1 MRSLTSFNVDS
12 RLFEWMRRQLMTRAR
27 LALIAGLLTV
37 FGSAVAS
44 AQEAAPVAPRGPNEQ
59 FIPAEQLDAVF
70 DRDRRGVLMKR
81 AEFQELLEKARA
93 NAAKSKYPVPVV
105 VEKASLRVTPGEQL
119 ASVHMELKVTQFE
132 DGWQL
137 LRIPVANLLV
147 EKAEVNGKAAVMT
160 WEANSDSALLLAHE
174 KAETFTVVLDLST
187 PIGILGSDR
196 TAAFQLPQ
204 IPATELTVNCPAG
217 RHLMVNDL
225 KLERPAAE
233 DAAADY
239 VIPAGAA
246 PDVRLRWVVQRKET
260 EAQTLVFVNTDAQ
273 LRVQKEAIRW
283 ESDTRISVFGGSINR
298 VVAQVPARM
307 EITSIESAGLE
318 SWTLDDDPQQAGQ
331 TRVTMTWRQPFT
343 NDRLVHIRAV
353 TVATEQT
360 SHDIP
365 TLQFAE
371 VTSHSGRLVVTHEEG
386 LRLAAKTGG
395 GIRSVSASEAGVST
409 EAAVFDFWQQQFELS
424 VSARPRDRELF
435 AESLGVLQI
444 DDTSAT
450 FTASLTIETLNAP
463 LFELPVTLPAD
474 WQLSSVSAAEQ
485 QVTWTA
491 GSDATRIVIKPDAA
505 VPADGMLSLTFQ
517 FQRTLADPDTEQ
529 KLSLPVVLA
538 EDVTVVGGTYTVRG
552 SDDLVITPLTLTGL
566 TAIGG
571 SSSEQVF
578 QNPGTSISG
587 ELSIVRRAARL
598 ASRSVLR
605 TWADVRHQSLDA
617 EIIVDVLSG
626 TIRTLTIRVSESL
639 GPDVRFHVQS
649 VGAVPGLAQTR
660 PVTSVSIVEQS
671 AGTPQNGLRPFVL
684 KLDHRF
690 AGSLSLHAT
699 TELDRAADAPIPSPV
714 AEVQDAV
721 RQHGVL
727 VFEATP
733 DQQLMVGGQVKD
745 IPGLFVAD
753 AGLVDPP
760 DASTGRRV
768 ALTYR
773 FVQPGYSFQVTD
785 ARFAT
790 IAVPSAI
797 CEELQNVCTLSQ
809 SGTVQRWC
817 QARLRTSGVQ
827 TLRFRLPGKD
837 SFLWS
842 TVLNGEPVEV
852 RREGDDYLV
861 ALPTTTEDQQQTLT
875 ILFESAS
882 EKTSA
887 FGKTSQSPVQFLI
900 DAGPKETASIDV
912 LKQTWRVH
920 YPPSAMLIESEG
932 PFRAVDGFDQPGWL
946 MSLWKLETPTGS
958 KLKSLL
964 ISMSIFA
971 VALIVVTLAIIR
983 KRWFALGGLAV
994 VSCLALLVLQGL
1006 TAARKTTESI
1016 AMPAG
1021 EGGYLADDIQYL
1033 PPSSAPMAST
1043 AEPMAAAE
1051 FDSGLVA
1058 NDLPARASGAM
1069 GGRGGFGGG
1078 GGGMGGF
1085 GMPGG
1090 GPPPGQ
1096 PADMLEKLNSAV
1108 AGLVPGSETT
1118 APPPAPAG
1126 AAVTPQLFAEPQQ
1139 EQAATG
1145 AAINN
1150 LSVPR
1155 KGVARLSV
1163 NVNLEIPNDYLRR
1176 QFVSVADSV
1185 HRPAVL
1191 DLRVQ
1196 DREQISIV
1204 RLIAAVLAI
1213 FVVWRQRK
1221 RSLLWQLVV
1230 VLVLLLCA
1238 TGLIPILSNKWQSV
1252 LDGVAFGAI
1261 AAGVLMLMLAVCTCL
1276 KAVPAAF
1283 GKLLQRKTPV
1293 TTALLIA
1300 ISVLSLNGQN
1310 ARAQAPDTDT
1320 VAQPDIVVPYSPDEP
1335 ALRADKVFIRHD
1347 DFLKIYQQANPDA
1360 LPKSTASPLGSS
1372 VVAAFYRTTDLK
1384 QVDGT
1389 KHAMSF
1395 DGRYV
1400 VWSDSD
1406 QQIAV
1411 NLPIGSVAMRSVQ
1424 VDGNE
1429 GSLTPL
1435 QVGVSTSELPD
1446 FANQQVKVGRT
1457 VGSNVARAADNN
1469 PAYSV
1474 QVQGRGLHV
1483 VDIKFDI
1490 SATIEGA
1497 LGRADFPFRPV
1508 AAGTLEWTLPA
1519 DDLDAKVNGRTNIY
1533 HRDGRKVTV
1542 PIAQLSTVRL
1552 QWLPKMQKVAGDV
1565 VFHSITA
1572 SALSVQNAGLQLRTS
1587 VALTVRQG
1595 EVNELEV
1602 TIPEGYSIQSVT
1614 GEDVAGW
1621 TAQSTDATRSL
1632 KLQFRRAVNDGTKI
1646 TMQLFAASP
1655 TAETLASLN
1664 VPISIVRGSSRDT
1677 GTIVLRTGPQFQS
1690 RADALSGVSQ
1700 MNPGE
1705 APNPDGEEMPG
1716 RPMMAWRYTRHPAS
1730 VLVKVSPTADELVTQ
1745 SMHAVRLE
1753 EQRQLWSSR
1762 MTLQIKG
1769 SPRSRLD
1776 IVVPKAWLAL
1786 DVSATALKDWYFV
1799 DSEDPASTTRT
1810 LSLQLTDARSGAI
1823 QVALQGQMNRDA
1835 DRTQLTLA
1843 PPQLA
1848 GSTQSRSEMSVWL
1861 DAASESVGMSE
1872 GSDWAL
1878 RPIPTIDASF
1888 REISPVSPSLA
1899 FASNAKQP
1907 GSVTVKLREAVSTL
1921 IGESVTVSN
1930 VTETSLEITL
1940 ALKWQIARAA
1950 ANQFAVELPT
1960 ALATSMTFDVP
1971 GQRKLIREDAG
1982 NGKTRVIFHLQT
1994 PVTEQYFV
2002 LGNANLPLPSDRV
2015 LKAEAPAFVIPAG
2028 APSTLSGQSHYWVLV
2043 NQSGGLLQ
2051 PTAEQPAD
2059 KVGVEQIS
2067 TKIPPQLLQ
2076 QAVLISR
2083 LKPDTASWNL
2093 VYPERQQVAPAVV
2106 TLATH
2111 VTVLS
2116 DDGSWRSRHQLQVT
2130 NESRQFL
2137 PVVLPKDARLMYCL
2151 VQGRPTRVVVR
2162 GTGDDQRYLI
2172 PIPQSGALASG
2183 FDVSFALAG
2192 RFADSVEKVRTKWA
2206 SERLP
2211 IPVPTFPEF
2220 REDPEF
2226 GISISRNRWSVYV
2239 PESWHASEV
2248 KDPALT
2254 NVVKA
2259 RNEEIEDA
2267 AVLSEIERSLSL
2279 LSVGGNAAGAQGQFG
2294 QQKLVQQLDEQIS
2307 RLMVLTCNDPNVGQQ
2322 RDEVWRKLEVL
2333 RAENGTDPTTAAQAP
2348 SRNDLGMQQVG
2359 NGFLYEQDLG
2369 TNRIQND
2376 NKLSFFNFNSAQ
2388 SASAYGN
2395 AGGEMAGAV
2404 ESEKNFRFKVQIADV
2419 EAERVMDAKKGAEN
2433 RPEALEKGEANKAK
2447 ADEAPKPG
2455 AGEEAVAG
2463 KRSQLMQRRGKAIA
2477 PEQNS
2482 MPQAPAAPAAPAVQA
2497 PAELAQQM
2505 AMPQVDGGQQLG
2517 SGGDPFSAAVAPPA
2531 TPSGLLSLQFEIP
2544 QEGYR
2549 LDFLRVGGNPNLS
2562 LDVRSAEAVN
2572 RGTGLVWT
2580 VLCVIG
2586 ALSLLFAGRAGSVS
2600 LFVKRLA
2607 IVLIAAGLSLALLT
2621 SGSTA
2626 RVGLTACVLAALV
2639 LAVVFVIQARKRTG
2653 AAVG

>member
-1 MRSLTSFNVDS
+1 MTS
-12 RLFEWMRRQLMTRAR
+12 AR
-27 LALIAGLLTV
+27 FALIAGILSVVGTV
-37 FGSAVAS
+37 TVS
-44 AQEAAPVAPRGPNEQ
+44 AQEVPPTPPEATVPPRAPNEK
-59 FIPAEQLDAVF
+59 FIPADQLEAVF
-70 DRDRRGVLMKR
+70 NRDGRGVLMKR
-81 AEFQELLEKARA
+81 AEFQALLEKARA

-105 VEKASLRVTPGEQL
+105 IEKASLRVTPGEQL
-119 ASVHMELKVTQFE
+119 AGVRMELKVTQFE
-132 DGWQL
+132 DGWQV

-147 EKAEVNGKAAVMT
+147 EKAEVNGKSAIMT
-160 WEANSDSALLLAHE
+160 WEQNGESALLLAHE
-174 KAETFTVVLDLST
+174 KAETFTVVLELSS

-246 PDVRLRWVVQRKET
+246 PDIRLRWVVQRRET
-260 EAQTLVFVNTDAQ
+260 EAQTLVFVSTDAQ

-283 ESDTRISVFGGSINR
+283 ESNSRISVFGGTINQ

-353 TVATEQT
+353 TVATGQT

-365 TLQFAE
+365 TLKFND

-444 DDTSAT
+444 DDTAVT

-485 QVTWTA
+485 QVTWNV
-491 GSDATRIVIKPDAA
+491 GSDAAHVVIKPEAA
-505 VPADGMLSLTFQ
+505 VPAGGMLSLTLQ
-517 FQRTLADPDTEQ
+517 FQRAIADPDTEQ

-538 EDVTVVGGTYTVRG
+538 EGVTVVGGTYTIRG

-571 SSSEQVF
+571 SAGEQVF
-578 QNPGTSISG
+578 QNPGTSIGG
-587 ELSIVRRAARL
+587 ELSIVRRPARL

-626 TIRTLTIRVSESL
+626 TIRTLTVRVSESL
-639 GPDVRFHVQS
+639 GPDVRFYVQS
-649 VGAVPGLAQTR
+649 VGAVPGLTPTR
-660 PVTSVSIVEQS
+660 PITSVSIVEQT

-690 AGSLSLHAT
+690 AGSLSLRAT
-699 TELDRAADAPIPSPV
+699 TELDRAAEAPISAPV
-714 AEVQDAV
+714 AEVADAV

-727 VFEATP
+727 VFEASP

-760 DASTGRRV
+760 DAETGRRI

-773 FVQPGYSFQVTD
+773 FVQPGYTFQVTD
-785 ARFAT
+785 ARFGT

-797 CEELQNVCTLSQ
+797 CEELQNICTLNQ

-817 QARLRTSGVQ
+817 QARFRTSGVQ

-837 SFLWS
+837 PFLWS
-842 TVLNGEPVEV
+842 TVLNDEPVEV

-861 ALPTTTEDQQQTLT
+861 ALPTGSEDQQQTLT
-875 ILFESAS
+875 VLFEAANDR
-882 EKTSA
+882 TSA

-900 DAGPKETASIDV
+900 DAGADSTASIDV
-912 LKQTWRVH
+912 LKQTWQVH
-920 YPPSAMLIESEG
+920 YPPSTMLIESEG

-946 MSLWKLETPTGS
+946 MSLWKLETPTGA
-958 KLKSLL
+958 KIRSLL

-971 VALIVVTLAIIR
+971 AALFVITLAVIR

-994 VSCLALLVLQGL
+994 VSCLALILIPSLVKQTRNSGSDSAQMLP
-1006 TAARKTTESI
+1006 S
-1016 AMPAG
+1016 PD
-1021 EGGYLADDIQYL
+1021 YLADDVQYL
-1033 PPSSAPMAST
+1033 PPST
-1043 AEPMAAAE
+1043 AAPMAAAE
-1051 FDSGLVA
+1051 FDYAVPNA
-1058 NDLPARASGAM
+1058 FAADLPAPAGAM

-1078 GGGMGGF
+1078 GGGMGGG
-1085 GMPGG
+1085 GMGAPGA
-1090 GPPPGQ
+1090 PAALPGQ
-1096 PADMLEKLNSAV
+1096 PADMLQQLNSAV
-1108 AGLVPGSETT
+1108 AGMVPGSG
-1118 APPPAPAG
+1118 APEPAAPPAPQAVPQSEPQA
-1126 AAVTPQLFAEPQQ
+1126 AAVAPIL
-1139 EQAATG
+1139 
-1145 AAINN
+1145 
-1150 LSVPR
+1150 R

-1163 NVNLEIPNDYLRR
+1163 NVNLEIPNDYLKR

-1185 HRPAVL
+1185 HRSAIL

-1204 RLIAAVLAI
+1204 RLIAAVLSI
-1213 FVVWRQRK
+1213 FVIWRQRK
-1221 RSLLWQLVV
+1221 RSILWQLAI
-1230 VLVLLLCA
+1230 VLVLLLCSA
-1238 TGLIPILSNKWQSV
+1238 GLIPLLSNKWQSI
-1252 LDGVAFGAI
+1252 LDGVAFGAL
-1261 AAGVLMLMLAVCTCL
+1261 AAAAMMALMAICTCL
-1276 KAVPAAF
+1276 KSLPAAIVRIF
-1283 GKLLQRKTPV
+1283 SQKTPI
-1293 TTALLIA
+1293 TTGLMMLV
-1300 ISVLSLNGQN
+1300 SVLSLNGEQTQ
-1310 ARAQAPDTDT
+1310 AQDQDT
-1320 VAQPDIVVPYSPDEP
+1320 VAQPDIVVPYSPEEP

-1347 DFLKIYQQANPDA
+1347 DFLKIFQQANPDA
-1360 LPKSTASPLGSS
+1360 LPKNTANPLGSS
-1372 VVAAFYRTTDLK
+1372 VVAAYYRTTDLK

-1395 DGRYV
+1395 EGRYV

-1406 QQIAV
+1406 QPVAV
-1411 NLPIGSVAMRSVQ
+1411 NLPIGSVAIRSVQ

-1435 QVGVSTSELPD
+1435 QIGESTADLPD
-1446 FANQQVKVGRT
+1446 FAGQQVQVGRT
-1457 VGSNVARAADNN
+1457 VGNNIARAANNN

-1474 QVQGRGLHV
+1474 QIQGRGLHV

-1497 LGRADFPFRPV
+1497 LGRADFPFRSV

-1533 HRDGRKVTV
+1533 HRDGRKVIV

-1565 VFHSITA
+1565 VFHSVTA
-1572 SALSVQNAGLQLRTS
+1572 SALSVQDSGLQLRTS
-1587 VALTVRQG
+1587 VGLTVRQG

-1655 TAETLASLN
+1655 SAETLASLS

-1677 GTIVLRTGPQFQS
+1677 GTVVLRTGPQFQT

-1730 VLVKVSPTADELVTQ
+1730 VLVKVSPTADELITQ

-1762 MTLQIKG
+1762 LTLQIKG

-1776 IVVPKAWLAL
+1776 LVVPKTWLAL

-1799 DSEDPASTTRT
+1799 ESDDPAATTRT
-1810 LSLQLTDARSGAI
+1810 LSIQLTDARSGSI
-1823 QVALQGQMNRDA
+1823 QIALQGQMNRDA
-1835 DRTQLTLA
+1835 DRTVLTLA

-1848 GSTQSRSEMSVWL
+1848 GASQSRAEMSVWL
-1861 DAASESVGMSE
+1861 DAASESVGVGE
-1872 GSDWAL
+1872 GSDWVL
-1878 RPIPTIDASF
+1878 KPVPTIDPSF
-1888 REISPVSPSLA
+1888 REISLVSPSLA

-1907 GSVTVKLREAVSTL
+1907 GSIIVKLREAISTL
-1921 IGESVTVSN
+1921 IAESVTVSN

-1950 ANQFAVELPT
+1950 ANQFAVELPAPLA
-1960 ALATSMTFDVP
+1960 ALMTFDVP
-1971 GQRKLIREDAG
+1971 GQRKLVREDAG

-2015 LKAEAPAFVIPAG
+2015 LKADVPTMVIPGG
-2028 APSTLSGQSHYWVLV
+2028 APSTLSGQSHFWVLV

-2059 KVGVEQIS
+2059 RVSVEQIS

-2083 LKPDTASWNL
+2083 LKPDTSSWNL
-2093 VYPERQQVAPAVV
+2093 VYPERQQVAPAIV

-2116 DDGSWRSRHQLQVT
+2116 DDGSWRSLHQLQVT

-2162 GTGDDQRYLI
+2162 GTGEDQRYLI

-2192 RFADSVEKVRTKWA
+2192 RFADSVEAVRTKWA
-2206 SERLP
+2206 SERLS

-2226 GISISRNRWSVYV
+2226 GISISRNRWSIYV

-2248 KDPALT
+2248 RDPALT
-2254 NVVKA
+2254 NVIKA

-2294 QQKLVQQLDEQIS
+2294 QQKLVQQLDDQMS
-2307 RLMVLTCNDPNVGQQ
+2307 RLLSLTCNDATVSQQ

-2333 RAENGTDPTTAAQAP
+2333 RAENGTQPSNAAQAGG
-2348 SRNDLGMQQVG
+2348 DMGMQQFG

-2369 TNRIQND
+2369 SNRIQND
-2376 NKLSFFNFNSAQ
+2376 NNLSFFSFNSRMYK
-2388 SASAYGN
+2388 SGYGKRS
-2395 AGGEMAGAV
+2395 GDTSGAV
-2404 ESEKNFRFKVQIADV
+2404 ESEKSFRFQVQIPDV
-2419 EAERVMDAKKGAEN
+2419 TEEALDAKKELSD
-2433 RPEALEKGEANKAK
+2433 RSEAGEKSDNAPAFGSRQRTFPGANKAS
-2447 ADEAPKPG
+2447 EAPKP
-2455 AGEEAVAG
+2455 AGGEDAIAG
-2463 KRSQLMQRRGKAIA
+2463 KRSQLMQRRSKSIA
-2477 PEQNS
+2477 PEEKA
-2482 MPQAPAAPAAPAVQA
+2482 MEQAPADPFAQA
-2497 PAELAQQM
+2497 PAPQQM
-2505 AMPQVDGGQQLG
+2505 ATTQAGGQ
-2517 SGGDPFSAAVAPPA
+2517 SPAFSVDPTTAAVAPPA
-2531 TPSGLLSLQFEIP
+2531 TPSGLLSLQFDIP

-2562 LDVRSAEAVN
+2562 LDVRSADAVN

-2580 VLCVIG
+2580 AVCLIG
-2586 ALSLLFAGRAGSVS
+2586 ALALLFAARAGSLLVF
-2600 LFVKRLA
+2600 LKRLA
-2607 IVLIAAGLSLALLT
+2607 IVLIAAGLSLAVLT

-2626 RVGLTACVLAALV
+2626 RAGLTACVVSALI
-2639 LAVVFVIQARKRTG
+2639 LAVVVIIQARKRTLS
-2653 AAVG
+2653 AAT